1 MVTWL
6 AMLIGGLYAAG
17 FYLMLRRSLIKI
29 ILGLAIFAHGANLM
43 ILAAGNPRR
52 VDVDVKIPI
61 VPEGAEQLLQPYA
74 DPLPQALVLTAIVIG
89 FGLQAFTLALAKS
102 VYDRMGVDD
111 VDAMRDP
118 DLTEPP
124 TRRDAQELVS
134 HEELDSVAPAALP
147 GTAVGS

>member
-1 MVTWL
+1 
-6 AMLIGGLYAAG
+6 MLIGGLYAAG

-29 ILGLAIFAHGANLM
+29 ILGLAIFGHGANLM
-43 ILAAGNPRR
+43 ILAAGNPTR
-52 VDVDVKIPI
+52 VDVDVKIPF
-61 VPEGAEQLLQPYA
+61 VPEGAEQLVQPYA

-124 TRRDAQELVS
+124 SVRDARELVDDDETES
-134 HEELDSVAPAALP
+134 GAPVALP

>member
-17 FYLMLRRSLIKI
+17 FYLLLRRSLIKV

-43 ILAAGNPRR
+43 ILAAGSPQRTT
-52 VDVDVKIPI
+52 VEIKLPL
-61 VPEGAEQLLQPYA
+61 VPLGADRLIEPYA

-102 VYDRMGVDD
+102 AVDSIGAD
-111 VDAMRDP
+111 DIDAMRST
-118 DLTEPP
+118 DLTSPSSR
-124 TRRDAQELVS
+124 TDAEELVTDR
-134 HEELDSVAPAALP
+134 HDPAEERAA
-147 GTAVGS
+147 AAGS